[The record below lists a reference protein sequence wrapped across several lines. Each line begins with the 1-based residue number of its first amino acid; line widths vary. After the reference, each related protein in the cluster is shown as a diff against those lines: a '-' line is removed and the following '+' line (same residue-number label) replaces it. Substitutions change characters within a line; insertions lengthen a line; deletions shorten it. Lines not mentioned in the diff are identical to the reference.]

1 MSALENHF
9 KTRLLAKET
18 QIGLWLGLASADV
31 AELAAGCGY
40 DWLVIDAEHGPNGLR
55 DVIAQLRAVAA
66 ASTNTKAVVRVRDDD
81 RAGIKQVLDM
91 GAQTVL
97 IPMVE
102 TAAQAARAAA
112 STRYPPKGVRGV
124 GAALAR
130 ASGYNAHADYVTT
143 ANDQICLLV
152 QVESVAGL
160 DAIEEICAVDGVD
173 GVFIGPADLAA
184 DMGYPDQ
191 ADHPKVISA
200 IDNALDR
207 ISATGTASGILMMNI
222 ARAQAY
228 RDRGVGFLAVGA
240 DTGVLRQGLVT
251 LRDTF

>member
-55 DVIAQLRAVAA
+55 DVIGQLRAVAA
-66 ASTNTKAVVRVRDDD
+66 ASTTTKAVVRVRDDD

-112 STRYPPKGVRGV
+112 STRYPPKGARGV

-130 ASGYNAHADYVTT
+130 ASGYNAQADYVTT

-191 ADHPKVISA
+191 ADHPNVVSA
-200 IDNALDR
+200 IDDALDR
-207 ISATGTASGILMMNI
+207 ISAAGIASGILMMDI

-240 DTGVLRQGLVT
+240 DTGVLRQGLVS
-251 LRDTF
+251 LRYKF